1 MANMDHCFKIRYAE
15 FPDINLK
22 INYAHEKYV
31 GHVSAK
37 KKSPGKKSELDWEDS
52 VPYKWLKGQIFVILL
67 SLTWHLMYSK
77 VDAFCLLNLRIYR
90 S

>member
-1 MANMDHCFKIRYAE
+1 MTNMDHCFKIQYAE

-37 KKSPGKKSELDWEDS
+37 KKGPGKEPELDWEDG
-52 VPYKWLKGQIFVILL
+52 VPYKEWLIGQIFIILS
-67 SLTWHLMYSK
+67 SLIWHLIYSK
-77 VDAFCLLNLRIYR
+77 ADAFCLLNINI
-90 S
+90 